1 MDREAW
7 QATVHWVAQ
16 SWMEQPSNFRFHF
29 SGACSSGERL
39 IMRTPGQK
47 RTVWPS
53 LLTVV
58 GPSFLNL
65 FFVFFLI
72 V

>member
-1 MDREAW
+1 MHREAW

-39 IMRTPGQK
+39 IMRNPWTEEK
-47 RTVWPS
+47 RVAFAAHCCWS
-53 LLTVV
+53 
-58 GPSFLNL
+58 
-65 FFVFFLI
+65 
-72 V
+72 